1 MPNTKTAKA
10 NTKLL
15 NAWKQCK
22 GSGGGSISINLKKGG
37 KKGGKKCGKGG
48 CKPDPPPPPSAT
60 PNPEPPPQPSATPN
74 PEPEPE
80 PEFKN
85 CKQEQYREVIKWC
98 ESSEENLKR
107 KIPCECDYIPPPKD
121 CKMSEWENVGECS
134 ATTRL
139 LFLESSSSSKFE
151 PSSTFNRTA
160 TDLIHFKSTNDQ
172 SLQKGGGRASISISS
187 RKGGKGGK
195 KQTIKKPCPG
205 IQHQKRTILKNC
217 ANPPPTT
224 QEVECEAEC
233 TTTRPSKKK
242 KKGFSLSINARG
254 GGRRGGGGR
263 KRPSSGCKSFGCAFK
278 KARNEYLHR
287 GGPRHFNWK
296 GNSYHV
302 RWKNPKESWKDIE
315 RKCTGRCRL

>member
-1 MPNTKTAKA
+1 
-10 NTKLL
+10 
-15 NAWKQCK
+15 
-22 GSGGGSISINLKKGG
+22 
-37 KKGGKKCGKGG
+37 
-48 CKPDPPPPPSAT
+48 
-60 PNPEPPPQPSATPN
+60 
-74 PEPEPE
+74 
-80 PEFKN
+80 
-85 CKQEQYREVIKWC
+85 QYREVIKWC
-98 ESSEENLKR
+98 ESPEENLKR

-151 PSSTFNRTA
+151 PLSTFNRTA

-224 QEVECEAEC
+224 REVECEAEC

-242 KKGFSLSINARG
+242 KKGFSIGINARFGGSLFLEKSETLQGLTFKFQRLSRNLAAATSSCTPKCPEANTLWECFGNKYKSYQKKISKRWNLPNTKTAKANTKLLNAWKQCKGSG
-254 GGRRGGGGR
+254 GGSISINLKKGGKKGG
-263 KRPSSGCKSFGCAFK
+263 
-278 KARNEYLHR
+278 
-287 GGPRHFNWK
+287 
-296 GNSYHV
+296 
-302 RWKNPKESWKDIE
+302 
-315 RKCTGRCRL
+315 

>member
-1 MPNTKTAKA
+1 MKECIFPNNCPNSDKQPLREERFVSCIDECEVCDLGPWQ
-10 NTKLL
+10 NT
-15 NAWKQCK
+15 
-22 GSGGGSISINLKKGG
+22 G
-37 KKGGKKCGKGG
+37 KCTCDTG
-48 CKPDPPPPPSAT
+48 
-60 PNPEPPPQPSATPN
+60 
-74 PEPEPE
+74 
-80 PEFKN
+80 
-85 CKQEQYREVIKWC
+85 
-98 ESSEENLKR
+98 
-107 KIPCECDYIPPPKD
+107 ECPIQPKD
-121 CKMSEWENVGECS
+121 CEMSEWKNVGECS
-134 ATTRL
+134 ATRRL
-139 LFLESSSSSKFE
+139 LFLESSSTSKFE
-151 PSSTFNRTA
+151 PLSTFNRTA

-172 SLQKGGGRASISISS
+172 SLQKGGGGRGSRSQKGGGGRASISISS

-242 KKGFSLSINARG
+242 KKGFSLSINVRG